1 MTGGGFT
8 STGGGFTS
16 TGGGF
21 TSTGGGFTSTGDGF
35 TSTGDGVALSTGAGL
50 LAVLGVSNGEASVFE
65 ERLALALEV
74 ALAERALFSFSG

>member
-1 MTGGGFT
+1 MTGGGVAL
-8 STGGGFTS
+8 TGGGITS
-16 TGGGF
+16 AGG
-21 TSTGGGFTSTGDGF
+21 
-35 TSTGDGVALSTGAGL
+35 GVALSTGAGL